1 LWDSHSWLPCFEDPD
16 RALSRLL
23 NRQKW
28 LSHNCDRISGFLS
41 PPLQFIGVGGKIFMA
56 IAVIPARY
64 AATRLP
70 GKPLVSLA
78 GKPMIQRVWERA
90 TQAAR
95 ITRVIIATDDER
107 ILQAAASFGAEA
119 VMTRSEHRSGTERVA
134 EVAAHVPGG
143 DDEVFVNVQG
153 DEPLVEPAAID
164 TLVEAIE
171 SEQGVTVA
179 TLMVPI
185 AKPADI
191 MDPNIVKVVLD
202 FDGNAL
208 YFSRAPIPLV
218 RDREAPVHVQHMKH
232 LGLYAFRRSALLDF
246 PTLLLGD
253 LERIEQLEQLRW
265 MENGYKIR
273 VAETQHDSV
282 SVDVAE
288 DVARVEQLLRKSHS
302 A

>member
-1 LWDSHSWLPCFEDPD
+1 
-16 RALSRLL
+16 
-23 NRQKW
+23 
-28 LSHNCDRISGFLS
+28 
-41 PPLQFIGVGGKIFMA
+41 MA

-78 GKPMIQRVWERA
+78 GKSMIERVWERA
-90 TQAAR
+90 RRAKK
-95 ITRVIIATDDER
+95 ISRVIIATDDER
-107 ILQAAASFGAEA
+107 ILKAAAAFGGEA
-119 VMTRSEHRSGTERVA
+119 AMTRSEHRSGTERVA
-134 EVAAHVPGG
+134 EVAAGMAREG
-143 DDEVFVNVQG
+143 AEIFVNVQG
-153 DEPLVEPAAID
+153 DEPLIEPDAID
-164 TLVEAIE
+164 AAVDAIE
-171 SEQGVTVA
+171 SDESVMVS

-208 YFSRAPIPLV
+208 YFSRAPIPWV
-218 RDREAPVHVQHMKH
+218 RDRNSPVHALHMKH
-232 LGLYAFRRSALLDF
+232 LGLYAFRSAALLDF
-246 PTLLLGD
+246 PTLPLGD

-273 VAETQHDSV
+273 VAETTHDSV
-282 SVDVAE
+282 SVDVPE
-288 DVARVEQLLRKSHS
+288 DVARVEQLLREARS